1 MKKKFI
7 VMCAAFLPLA
17 SCGLLDDDKEIT
29 SSGDDNYVS
38 VSVSDVKDGYFKL
51 DFECGEGTQTI
62 EYAVCRAVNMKTDSV
77 AFKAGELD
85 GVQRIELSDSVTVAT
100 VEYDCSEPLDFGPY
114 TVYARAVSSTG
125 EVSAPVKAQVCA
137 LTTGVTP
144 IMEMDLLSI
153 CTEVLKRLFMRGWE
167 TLSKQVWTDSLIICC
182 QRQKSRHGLTYPRLF
197 LLTDKN

>member
-7 VMCAAFLPLA
+7 VMCAALLPLA

-29 SSGDDNYVS
+29 PSGDDNYVS

-85 GVQRIELSDSVTVAT
+85 GCDSGVRLLRTSGFRT
-100 VEYDCSEPLDFGPY
+100 IYGICPCGIFNGRGIRSGQGSGLRPHHRPY
-114 TVYARAVSSTG
+114 HRLYEQCV
-125 EVSAPVKAQVCA
+125 VSARC
-137 LTTGVTP
+137 
-144 IMEMDLLSI
+144 
-153 CTEVLKRLFMRGWE
+153 
-167 TLSKQVWTDSLIICC
+167 IILW
-182 QRQKSRHGLTYPRLF
+182 Q
-197 LLTDKN
+197 

>member
-7 VMCAAFLPLA
+7 VMCAALLPLA

-29 SSGDDNYVS
+29 PSGDDNYVS

-85 GVQRIELSDSVTVAT
+85 GVQRCHRLQAFVKPTDT
-100 VEYDCSEPLDFGPY
+100 
-114 TVYARAVSSTG
+114 STG
-125 EVSAPVKAQVCA
+125 GQQLHQHRHYGTAEPA
-137 LTTGVTP
+137 
-144 IMEMDLLSI
+144 
-153 CTEVLKRLFMRGWE
+153 TEILRGH
-167 TLSKQVWTDSLIICC
+167 
-182 QRQKSRHGLTYPRLF
+182 QRRERRAAR
-197 LLTDKN
+197 